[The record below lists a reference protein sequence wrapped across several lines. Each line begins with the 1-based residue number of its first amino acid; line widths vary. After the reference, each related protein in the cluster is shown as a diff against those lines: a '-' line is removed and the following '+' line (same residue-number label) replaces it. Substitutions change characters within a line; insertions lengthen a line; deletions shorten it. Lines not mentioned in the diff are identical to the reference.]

1 MRGRSSVGWLEFIG
15 NGQHWIVL
23 GDGGRGG
30 VSQQARDEVGRKNV
44 AISVEGRQGL
54 VALLSV
60 KQRKEFEPYLWVT
73 LERSG
78 TEGKGIMVAL
88 GQRWRIALS
97 MPMEGTHPKQACFR

>member
-15 NGQHWIVL
+15 NGQHWLVL
-23 GDGGRGG
+23 GMAVGGG
-30 VSQQARDEVGRKNV
+30 SQQARDQVGRKNV

-97 MPMEGTHPKQACFR
+97 MPMEGTHSKQARFR